1 MNRIIEEQKPTGKF
15 MITRIPRKIAGW
27 DSILFSMKLSFKVGP
42 WSMLKS
48 LLSRNSC
55 KSCALGMGGQKGGM
69 RDERGVFPSVCKKA
83 VWAQASDLQP
93 AIPGDFFQR
102 YAIDELKTR
111 TPLELEHSGRL
122 TTPVLCAPGD
132 THYRP
137 ISWEEALET
146 TVTTLQT
153 TDADRSFFYASGR
166 SSNEAGF
173 LLQLFARVFGTN
185 NVNNCSYYC
194 HQASGVGLK
203 QSIGTGTA
211 TIQLDDLDHT
221 DLIFLIGANPSSN
234 HPRFMRTLMDIRRRG
249 GKVIVINPARERG
262 LEKFYVPSDLRSLL
276 FGSPIASTYVQ
287 PHINGDLP
295 LCTGIAKAL
304 LQMAESEPG
313 VLDRVFIDEYT
324 DHFSAY
330 QQYVANSSWQ
340 ELETLS
346 GVPRPLMEQLAR
358 HYAQAKNVVFAW
370 AMGITHHANGVEGVQ
385 AIVNLALLRGMVG
398 RKQAGLLPLRGHSN
412 VQGIGTIGFTP
423 QLKQEFL
430 DNLESAYGIHLPT
443 GEGLDT
449 LGCIERAHAGGFDFA
464 WNLGGN
470 LYGSNPDSR
479 FAGQAL
485 SNIDFVLYMNTTL
498 NPSHFLGRGRT
509 TLILPVLAR
518 DEEPEPTTQE
528 SMFSYVRMSDG
539 GPTRFPGLKSEVEV
553 IAEIAGRVLPD
564 SPIPWKEFH
573 HTANIRQVIGSVVQG
588 MKPMQEIDR
597 TRKEFHIEGRT
608 LHEPRFPS
616 VTGRAAFKVPSTPG
630 SPLRENY
637 FRLMTVRSEGQFN
650 TVVYETQDKF
660 RGVDSREVV
669 LIHPEDMERR
679 GWRENDTV
687 TVNSSTGSLAGQ
699 KLVPYPIT
707 PGNIMMYFPEAN
719 VVVPRAADPQSRTP
733 SFKSVDV
740 TLEKE

>member
-1 MNRIIEEQKPTGKF
+1 

-27 DSILFSMKLSFKVGP
+27 DSILFSMKQAFKVGP

-102 YAIDELKTR
+102 YSIDELKTR
-111 TPLELEHSGRL
+111 TPLELEYSGRL
-122 TTPVLCAPGD
+122 TTPVVCASGD

-137 ISWEEALET
+137 ISWDEALERIAA
-146 TVTTLQT
+146 TLQAT
-153 TDADRSFFYASGR
+153 AADRSFFYASGR

-185 NVNNCSYYC
+185 NVNNCSYFC
-194 HQASGVGLK
+194 HQASGVALK

-262 LEKFYVPSDLRSLL
+262 LEKFYVPSDARSLL

-313 VLDRVFIDEYT
+313 ILDRVFIDKHT
-324 DHFSAY
+324 DHFAEY
-330 QQYVANSSWQ
+330 QQYVTNSSWE

-346 GVPRPLMEQLAR
+346 GVPRPQMEQLAR
-358 HYAQAKNVVFAW
+358 HSAQAKNVVFAW

-423 QLKQEFL
+423 QLKQEFM

-443 GEGLDT
+443 GKGLDT

-485 SNIDFVLYMNTTL
+485 SSIGFVLYMNTTL

-509 TLILPVLAR
+509 TLVLPVLAR

-539 GPTRFPGLKSEVEV
+539 GPSRFPGLKSEVEV

-588 MKPMQEIDR
+588 MKPMQDIDR
-597 TRKEFHIEGRT
+597 TRKEFYIEGRT

-616 VTGRAAFKVPSTPG
+616 VNGRAAFKVPQTPVP
-630 SPLRENY
+630 PLEENH
-637 FRLMTVRSEGQFN
+637 FRMMTVRSEGQFN

-660 RGVDSREVV
+660 RGVDSRDVV
-669 LIHPEDMERR
+669 LMHPEDMERR
-679 GWRENDTV
+679 GWRESDTV
-687 TVNSSTGSLAGQ
+687 TVNNPTGSLRGQ

-719 VVVPRAADPQSRTP
+719 VLVPRTADPQSRTP

>member
-1 MNRIIEEQKPTGKF
+1 

-93 AIPGDFFQR
+93 AIPGDFFRR

-153 TDADRSFFYASGR
+153 TDPDRSFFYASGR

-564 SPIPWKEFH
+564 SPIPWTEFH
-573 HTANIRQVIGSVVQG
+573 
-588 MKPMQEIDR
+588 
-597 TRKEFHIEGRT
+597 
-608 LHEPRFPS
+608 
-616 VTGRAAFKVPSTPG
+616 
-630 SPLRENY
+630 
-637 FRLMTVRSEGQFN
+637 
-650 TVVYETQDKF
+650 
-660 RGVDSREVV
+660 
-669 LIHPEDMERR
+669 
-679 GWRENDTV
+679 
-687 TVNSSTGSLAGQ
+687 
-699 KLVPYPIT
+699 
-707 PGNIMMYFPEAN
+707 
-719 VVVPRAADPQSRTP
+719 
-733 SFKSVDV
+733 
-740 TLEKE
+740 